1 LLRLLSP
8 DRYLPVLALLVFLAI
23 PYLTDDRFFLSVL
36 ILVFLFALLGT
47 AWNILGGYGGQ
58 LSIGHAAYFGIGA
71 YTSTLLL
78 VHFQLSPW
86 IGMLLG
92 GAAAMALSLVLGA
105 TCFRLRGPYF
115 TIATI
120 GVAEVMRL
128 VFLDLTDVTRGARGI
143 ELPYV
148 GGSWVLFQFATK
160 AEYYYVAFV
169 LMLVGVYVTRRVSRS
184 ALGYRVRAIGQ
195 NEAAAMAVGHN
206 PAAIKQRANFISA
219 FLTAVAGTFYAQYLY
234 YIEPNAVFGIGLS
247 VQIALVAIIGGV
259 GTVWGPVVGA
269 FLLEPLAQYTQLWFG
284 SLPGF
289 AGLQLLVYGAILM
302 LVIIVRPLG
311 LIGFAGA
318 AYRLCCERLPGP
330 PPHSRGSGPARVGG
344 GE

>member
-1 LLRLLSP
+1 
-8 DRYLPVLALLVFLAI
+8 VLALLLFGAI
-23 PYLTDDRFFLSVL
+23 PYLTDDRFLLSVL
-36 ILVFLFALLGT
+36 VLVFLFALLGT

-78 VHFQLSPW
+78 VHLQLSPW
-86 IGMLLG
+86 IGMVLG
-92 GAAAMALSLVLGA
+92 GVAAMALSLVLGA

-148 GGSWVLFQFATK
+148 GESWAQFQFTSK
-160 AEYYYVAFV
+160 AEYYYVAFA

-184 ALGYRVRAIGQ
+184 ALGYRLRAIAQ
-195 NEAAAMAVGHN
+195 NEKAAVAVGHN
-206 PAAIKQRANFISA
+206 PAAIKQRANFVSA

-259 GTVWGPVVGA
+259 GTVWGPVLGA

-302 LVIIVRPLG
+302 LVIVVRPRG
-311 LIGFAGA
+311 LIGLAGS
-318 AYRLCCERLPGP
+318 AYRLCCQRLPAYP
-330 PPHSRGSGPARVGG
+330 PPREGEVARRAGG